1 MMGHHFAGLDLGTTS
16 IKLLI
21 TDDDGAEILLLH
33 RATPWR
39 SRPHGMVEM
48 VADELLSVV
57 RSLLEEAAA
66 RLHTREQE
74 TSWVNALAVTG
85 MGESGVLID
94 VTGQVTAP
102 IFAWF
107 DPRGEAEIAEL
118 PPDVAGDFSGLT
130 GLPLSAQAS
139 VAKVLYLRK
148 HGLELAALRWL
159 NLPEFIVFS
168 LGASPASEY
177 SLTSRTGFLR
187 VDEDGPWMAM
197 LDYLGVPETFLPPL
211 VDAGTSLG
219 TLSQDSAVPSPFRGA
234 LLSVAGH
241 DHLVSAVSSGDIPPD
256 RYHVS
261 CGTAEVL
268 LRVLSTPL
276 TRQARERLGAEL
288 INCVRHVTPHTWV
301 LVAGT
306 KSGLVAGRALQLLGI
321 RDRLARDALDTLV
334 MARVVNDGPARTDTI
349 EVTGARNDD
358 GVLRIS
364 VYADQSDP
372 ADLFTAVLAHG
383 NDELRRLIAAMD
395 REILPATSSFVTGGW
410 ASMRSV
416 QWARTQVLPRPHFS
430 DRVQETA
437 YGASLLAQKT
447 FVADGSAPS
456 WNSDSDSDSSV
467 GPPPQHTIALRGE
480 PDFVSVRAPTSA
492 AASL

>member
-1 MMGHHFAGLDLGTTS
+1 MMTVPRFCCSTVRHRGDPAHTEWWRWSPTSSFPLCGHFSKKQRLGFTPGSRKRAGSTPLLWQEWVSPAFLSMSPGRS
-16 IKLLI
+16 PPRYSRGLIRAERRKLPSSHQMWR
-21 TDDDGAEILLLH
+21 GAFFGFPGCPPAPRH
-33 RATPWR
+33 R
-39 SRPHGMVEM
+39 
-48 VADELLSVV
+48 
-57 RSLLEEAAA
+57 
-66 RLHTREQE
+66 
-74 TSWVNALAVTG
+74 
-85 MGESGVLID
+85 
-94 VTGQVTAP
+94 
-102 IFAWF
+102 
-107 DPRGEAEIAEL
+107 
-118 PPDVAGDFSGLT
+118 
-130 GLPLSAQAS
+130 

-306 KSGLVAGRALQLLGI
+306 KSGLVAGRALQL
-321 RDRLARDALDTLV
+321 
-334 MARVVNDGPARTDTI
+334 
-349 EVTGARNDD
+349 
-358 GVLRIS
+358 
-364 VYADQSDP
+364 
-372 ADLFTAVLAHG
+372 
-383 NDELRRLIAAMD
+383 
-395 REILPATSSFVTGGW
+395 
-410 ASMRSV
+410 
-416 QWARTQVLPRPHFS
+416 
-430 DRVQETA
+430 
-437 YGASLLAQKT
+437 
-447 FVADGSAPS
+447 
-456 WNSDSDSDSSV
+456 
-467 GPPPQHTIALRGE
+467 
-480 PDFVSVRAPTSA
+480 
-492 AASL
+492 